1 MTYAAIKPILSY
13 NAKNALVK
21 GIIIGTVTT
30 LSYLLV
36 VVITTPNLQAFFAID
51 ASVRANSGIIFGL
64 GIGMGAQ
71 GFISAYSKSLGCKTD
86 KKKLGLLGGGA
97 GSTALGSFF
106 SFFSLVPL
114 GCCGSWLFI
123 LSMLPTIFGSG
134 LSVVLIQYSDTLSYI
149 GLGIVFGFTGLSAIR
164 LRREMQLT
172 NSTKYGSFNQLTDNH
187 PAESKKE
194 GEKKELDLWK

>member
-1 MTYAAIKPILSY
+1 MTFTTIKPGLSY
-13 NAKNALVK
+13 NTKNALVK

-30 LSYLLV
+30 LSYILV
-36 VVITTPNLQAFFAID
+36 VVITTPNLQALSAID
-51 ASVRANSGIIFGL
+51 ASIRANSGIIFGL

-71 GFISAYSKSLGCKTD
+71 VFIFSYNKSLGCKTD
-86 KKKLGLLGGGA
+86 KKKIGLLGGGA

-123 LSMLPTIFGSG
+123 LSMLPAIFGSG
-134 LSVVLIQYSDTLSYI
+134 LSVVLIQYSDTPSYI

-164 LRREMQLT
+164 LRREMQLA
-172 NSTKYGSFNQLTDNH
+172 NSTKYGRFNRPSDN
-187 PAESKKE
+187 PPVESKKE
-194 GEKKELDLWK
+194 GEKKEYDL

>member
-1 MTYAAIKPILSY
+1 MTYTTIKPVLSY
-13 NAKNALVK
+13 NTKNALVK

-36 VVITTPNLQAFFAID
+36 VVITTPNLQAFSAID
-51 ASVRANSGIIFGL
+51 ASIRVNSGIIFGL
-64 GIGMGAQ
+64 GIGMGVQ
-71 GFISAYSKSLGCKTD
+71 VFISAYSKSLGCKTN

-123 LSMLPTIFGSG
+123 LSILPTIFGSG
-134 LSVVLIQYSDTLSYI
+134 LSVVLIQYSETLSYI

-172 NSTKYGSFNQLTDNH
+172 NSTKYGSFNRLSDNH
-187 PAESKKE
+187 PAESKK
-194 GEKKELDLWK
+194 

>member
-1 MTYAAIKPILSY
+1 MAYAAIKPILSY
-13 NAKNALVK
+13 NTKNALVK

-30 LSYLLV
+30 LAYLLI
-36 VVITTPNLQAFFAID
+36 VVITTPNLQAFSAID
-51 ASVRANSGIIFGL
+51 ASIRANSGIIFGL

-71 GFISAYSKSLGCKTD
+71 VFISSHSKSLGCKTD

-149 GLGIVFGFTGLSAIR
+149 GLGIIFGFTGLSAIR

-172 NSTKYGSFNQLTDNH
+172 NSTKYGSFIQLTDSH
-187 PAESKKE
+187 PTTSKKE

>member
-1 MTYAAIKPILSY
+1 MTFTTVKPVLSY
-13 NAKNALVK
+13 NTKNALVK
-21 GIIIGTVTT
+21 GIIIGIVTT

-36 VVITTPNLQAFFAID
+36 VVITTPNLPAISAID
-51 ASVRANSGIIFGL
+51 ASIRANSGIIFGL

-71 GFISAYSKSLGCKTD
+71 VFISAYSRSLGCKID
-86 KKKLGLLGGGA
+86 KKKIGVLGGGA

-123 LSMLPTIFGSG
+123 LSMLPTIFGIGFSA
-134 LSVVLIQYSDTLSYI
+134 VLIQYSETLSYI
-149 GLGIVFGFTGLSAIR
+149 GLGIVFGFTGMSAIR

-172 NSTKYGSFNQLTDNH
+172 CSTKKDSFNQLNDNYLG
-187 PAESKKE
+187 ESKKRV
-194 GEKKELDLWK
+194 GRKDFEL

>member
-1 MTYAAIKPILSY
+1 MTFTTVKPVLSY
-13 NAKNALVK
+13 NTKNALVK
-21 GIIIGTVTT
+21 GIIIGIVTT

-36 VVITTPNLQAFFAID
+36 VVITTPNLPAISAIY
-51 ASVRANSGIIFGL
+51 ASIRANSGIIFGL

-71 GFISAYSKSLGCKTD
+71 VFISAYSRSLGCKID
-86 KKKLGLLGGGA
+86 KQKIGVFGGGA

-134 LSVVLIQYSDTLSYI
+134 FSAVLIQYSGILSYI

-172 NSTKYGSFNQLTDNH
+172 CSTKKGQFQST
-187 PAESKKE
+187 K
-194 GEKKELDLWK
+194 

>member
-1 MTYAAIKPILSY
+1 MTYPTIKPVLSY
-13 NAKNALVK
+13 NTKNALVK
-21 GIIIGTVTT
+21 GIIFGTVTT

-36 VVITTPNLQAFFAID
+36 VVITTPNLPAFSAID
-51 ASVRANSGIIFGL
+51 ASIRANFGIIFGL
-64 GIGMGAQ
+64 GIGMGVQ
-71 GFISAYSKSLGCKTD
+71 VFISAYSKSLGCKTD

-123 LSMLPTIFGSG
+123 LSILPTIFGSG
-134 LSVVLIQYSDTLSYI
+134 LSVVLIQYSETLSYI

-172 NSTKYGSFNQLTDNH
+172 NSTKYGSFNRLSDNH
-187 PAESKKE
+187 PAESKK
-194 GEKKELDLWK
+194 

>member
-1 MTYAAIKPILSY
+1 MTYTTIKPVLSY
-13 NAKNALVK
+13 NTKNALVK

-36 VVITTPNLQAFFAID
+36 VVFTTPNLQAFSAID
-51 ASVRANSGIIFGL
+51 ASIRVNSGIIFGL
-64 GIGMGAQ
+64 GIGMGVQ
-71 GFISAYSKSLGCKTD
+71 VFISAYSKSLGCKTD

-123 LSMLPTIFGSG
+123 LSILPTIFGSG
-134 LSVVLIQYSDTLSYI
+134 LSVVLIQYSETLSYI

-172 NSTKYGSFNQLTDNH
+172 NSTKYGSFNRLSDNH
-187 PAESKKE
+187 PAESKK
-194 GEKKELDLWK
+194 